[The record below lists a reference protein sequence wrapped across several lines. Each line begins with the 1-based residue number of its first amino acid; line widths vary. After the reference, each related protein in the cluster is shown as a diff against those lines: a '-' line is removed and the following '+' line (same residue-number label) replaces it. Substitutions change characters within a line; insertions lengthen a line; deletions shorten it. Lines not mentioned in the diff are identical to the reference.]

1 MGGVGEKYDNVG
13 GGGDWYDVPVG
24 EVERESMGGDGAVT
38 AVEAPTA
45 EMGEKVVEAEPTMA
59 TGEVEGAVVDKPVTG

>member
-1 MGGVGEKYDNVG
+1 M
-13 GGGDWYDVPVG
+13 PVG